1 MKSESRISVIIPI
14 YNTAAYL
21 PRCLDSIL
29 NSTYQNLEVLCIN
42 DGSTDESAAILKRYA
57 TEDSRVIAVN
67 KANAGV
73 SSARNTGLDL
83 ATGDFIAFVD
93 SDDWVH
99 PQSFEILAW
108 GQEQTEADIVIGKYS
123 ITAENKQK
131 FKQIDLK
138 TVEVTAIPNVDA
150 MKIGQLK
157 SLVWGRL
164 YKRSSISGLRFENGL
179 KWGEDT
185 FFSICTLSNNPNIAL
200 VDSELYYYF
209 QRETSSTRIL
219 PFSSKLALVRCYLT
233 YYGKSE
239 SDTQR
244 CLYLK
249 QGLKQALACRYT
261 GMFEA
266 TGEEQHEC
274 SMLLEQCKEKL
285 RESNIV
291 GKKETLVYNAFIL
304 VPALYRLFRIVDDP
318 TLLQWEK
325 NMKRKKKDNGTCME
339 VEN

>member
-1 MKSESRISVIIPI
+1 MKSEPKISVIIPI
-14 YNTAAYL
+14 YNTAEYL

-42 DGSTDESAAILKRYA
+42 DGSTDESEVILKRYA
-57 TEDSRVIAVN
+57 AEDSRVITIN

-73 SSARNTGLDL
+73 SVARNTGLER

-99 PQSFEILAW
+99 PQYFEILVW
-108 GQEQTEADIVIGKYS
+108 GQEQTKADITICKYS
-123 ITAENKQK
+123 TTAENTLK
-131 FKQIDLK
+131 FEQIDLK
-138 TVEVTAIPNVDA
+138 TVEVTFVPNADA

-157 SLVWGRL
+157 RLVWGRL
-164 YKRSSISGLRFENGL
+164 YRRSLISGLRFESGL

-185 FFSICTLSNNPNIAL
+185 LFSICTLSNNPNIAL
-200 VDSELYYYF
+200 VGSELYYYF
-209 QRETSSTRIL
+209 QRETSASQTLSLR
-219 PFSSKLALVRCYLT
+219 SKLDLIRCYLT
-233 YYGKSE
+233 YYEKAGG
-239 SDTQR
+239 DAQR
-244 CLYLK
+244 FLYLNE
-249 QGLKQALACRYT
+249 GIKQALSCRYS

-266 TGEEQHEC
+266 TDEEQREC
-274 SMLLEQCKEKL
+274 SVLLEQCKEKL

-291 GKKETLVYNAFIL
+291 GKKETLMYNAFIL

-325 NMKRKKKDNGTCME
+325 NMKLKGKAEKRHLE
-339 VEN
+339 VGN